1 MISISKKISLFL
13 LVILIA
19 TGCKPKRDP
28 VTGKIIRQET
38 NVNEKAKNSD
48 GILFTNLGKKK
59 NSTTYDFA
67 TSNPLWRATLNSLD
81 FMPLSN
87 ISYSGGVITT
97 DWYSN
102 NGSSE
107 SIKIA
112 VRFLSDEVKVSSVKV
127 DAFKKTCVSGTE
139 NCNIVKNPTKLNQ
152 QIKEKIIEEA
162 RNLKVKDEL
171 KKAEEKKK

>member
-1 MISISKKISLFL
+1 MLSIFKKISIFIL
-13 LVILIA
+13 LVLIA

-38 NVNEKAKNSD
+38 NVDEKAKNSD
-48 GILFTNLGKKK
+48 GIFFSNLGKRK

-97 DWYSN
+97 DWYSK

-127 DAFKKTCVSGTE
+127 DAFKKTCVNTNE
-139 NCNIVKNPTKLNQ
+139 NCSIVKNPTALNQ

-162 RNLKVKDEL
+162 RNLKIKDEL
-171 KKAEEKKK
+171 EKAEQKKK